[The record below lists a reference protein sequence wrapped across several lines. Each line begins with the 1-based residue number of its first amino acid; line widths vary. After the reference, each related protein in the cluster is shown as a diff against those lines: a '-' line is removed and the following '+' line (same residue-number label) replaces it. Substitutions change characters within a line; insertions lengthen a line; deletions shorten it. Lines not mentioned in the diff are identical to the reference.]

1 MNVRFGQLLKIPL
14 FCIALS
20 YLGSYLYESLIAEFG
35 FLMAST
41 GSTASA
47 QFFTILFSIFL
58 FAATLFIGNFL
69 FQDMTRRETL
79 YSGAILVVIYIALE
93 ALNLYVPDFSSIS
106 IGIYTAY
113 ANEWCNIVAQ
123 LLYFLTKDI
132 VVSGFI
138 SCFAPLLFVL
148 MKNE

>member
-20 YLGSYLYESLIAEFG
+20 YLGSYLHESLITEFG
-35 FLMAST
+35 FLMSST

-47 QFFTILFSIFL
+47 QFFTILFSILL
-58 FAATLFIGNFL
+58 FAAPLFIGNFL

-79 YSGAILVVIYIALE
+79 FSAAILVIIYIVLE
-93 ALNLYVPDFSSIS
+93 SASLYIPDFSSIS

-113 ANEWCNIVAQ
+113 ANEWCNVIVQ
-123 LLYFLTKDI
+123 LLYFITKDI
-132 VVSGFI
+132 VISGFV

>member
-1 MNVRFGQLLKIPL
+1 MNIRFGQLLKVPL

-20 YLGSYLYESLIAEFG
+20 YLGSYLYESLISELG
-35 FLMAST
+35 FLMSST
-41 GSTASA
+41 GSTHSL
-47 QFFTILFSIFL
+47 QFFTFLFSALL

-79 YSGAILVVIYIALE
+79 VSAAILTIIYLVLE
-93 ALNLYVPDFSSIS
+93 SVQLLVPDFSSIS

-123 LLYFLTKDI
+123 LLYFPTKDI